1 MINSVSCNL
10 LQVTLQNAVTEEYL
24 RSKNKDPI
32 AFDLRVGSGT
42 VSKIISEWK
51 SGLYYPIGD
60 ELRELVPGLRKLGIS
75 ASGYAE
81 GARIAS
87 DLINLG
93 MHDEEFHHFV
103 SGTYD
108 RYKKMDL

>member
-1 MINSVSCNL
+1 VINSVSCNL

-75 ASGYAE
+75 ASAYAE
-81 GARIAS
+81 EQGLHRGCKTCTWGCTTKSSIILS
-87 DLINLG
+87 REHMTVI
-93 MHDEEFHHFV
+93 
-103 SGTYD
+103 
-108 RYKKMDL
+108 KK